1 MEGGGR
7 VSAICGKIL
16 GKCGHWKMEKFR
28 IVNDLEL
35 YDFERDWQ
43 HNQKINLLLKL
54 ENAEILIQLKSPK

>member
-1 MEGGGR
+1 
-7 VSAICGKIL
+7 
-16 GKCGHWKMEKFR
+16 MEKFR